1 MKQTKPLLLVAITLV
16 VAASSFFVARYL
28 VAGGFPLPISPPNL
42 LITLVSIAVVIVL
55 LAAPII
61 RYKNNLRENKSPR
74 PKRVDPFYA
83 VRVLLLAKAT
93 SITGAI
99 FFGWH
104 AGILFFQLSGPVQVE
119 SALRLSGFG
128 ILASAF
134 LVASGIAVER
144 ICRLPGEPPLP
155 NNTDSVLS

>member
-1 MKQTKPLLLVAITLV
+1 MRQTRALLLVGVLIATS
-16 VAASSFFVARYL
+16 VAAFFIARYL
-28 VAGGFPLPISPPNL
+28 VGSGLPLPISPPNL
-42 LITLVSIAVVIVL
+42 LITLVAIGVVIVL

-61 RYKNNLRENKSPR
+61 RYKNQLREPKTPR

-93 SITGAI
+93 AI
-99 FFGWH
+99 SGSVFVGWH
-104 AGILFFQLSGPVQVE
+104 VGLLVFQLSGSVQVE

-134 LVASGIAVER
+134 LLAAGIAVER

-155 NNTDSVLS
+155 NNTDSVLN